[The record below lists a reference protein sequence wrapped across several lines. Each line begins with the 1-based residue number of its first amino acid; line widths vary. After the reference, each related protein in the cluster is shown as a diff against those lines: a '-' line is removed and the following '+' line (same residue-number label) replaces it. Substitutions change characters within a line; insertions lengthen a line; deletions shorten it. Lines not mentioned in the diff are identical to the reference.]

1 MLYSKHGISMG
12 IVSSKKLS
20 LLALSSSRTYEE
32 SAIERE
38 GVYVIFPLA
47 AALLA
52 INRLLV
58 RWKHQI
64 YLYSHWWVHQA
75 LMIIPNSGLHRWSV
89 KLCKTWNKTKP
100 NKGKK
105 ENYKE
110 EKHTCMDRREIR
122 KSIDRVIKEYIIL
135 YEIVIEQNALIV
147 EVLQEPATWI
157 WIWKVGMTVFNIII
171 MFKSEDLDTLL
182 PLDQKTLKNKNG
194 LCTC

>member
-12 IVSSKKLS
+12 IGSSKKLS

-64 YLYSHWWVHQA
+64 YLYSHW
-75 LMIIPNSGLHRWSV
+75 
-89 KLCKTWNKTKP
+89 
-100 NKGKK
+100 
-105 ENYKE
+105 
-110 EKHTCMDRREIR
+110 
-122 KSIDRVIKEYIIL
+122 
-135 YEIVIEQNALIV
+135 
-147 EVLQEPATWI
+147 
-157 WIWKVGMTVFNIII
+157 
-171 MFKSEDLDTLL
+171 
-182 PLDQKTLKNKNG
+182 
-194 LCTC
+194 